1 MKNNMEIITKKTSYF
16 DKFLNSVIYNDGL
29 IISLILHLLFFI
41 IILVS
46 PYIQFSNS
54 LKNVNQNETI
64 IVDLQNL
71 TDFEIGKKTIIPQTK
86 VKPVKKDVK
95 PPVTPVSQTKNAVK
109 VENKVVIKKQE
120 QPDYIENN
128 KKTLPKNNVVKSE
141 NNKNTTKK
149 DLIKTRMGGLDDL
162 LASVDNLKKN
172 KQTAKNEI
180 KKGIEAAEINDNLKI
195 YNAASNSFLKQ
206 IALSYID
213 AIKIK
218 LASCWNIDTGAKGIK
233 DMQIKIKAT
242 LSQEGNI
249 SSVEI
254 LNNVSTSSSFNA
266 VAESAKR
273 ALIICSPYSLPK
285 DMYEDWKSIIF
296 TFYPNKKMIK

>member
-1 MKNNMEIITKKTSYF
+1 
-16 DKFLNSVIYNDGL
+16 
-29 IISLILHLLFFI
+29 
-41 IILVS
+41 
-46 PYIQFSNS
+46 
-54 LKNVNQNETI
+54 
-64 IVDLQNL
+64 
-71 TDFEIGKKTIIPQTK
+71 
-86 VKPVKKDVK
+86 
-95 PPVTPVSQTKNAVK
+95 
-109 VENKVVIKKQE
+109 
-120 QPDYIENN
+120 
-128 KKTLPKNNVVKSE
+128 
-141 NNKNTTKK
+141 
-149 DLIKTRMGGLDDL
+149 MGGLEDL

-172 KQTAKNEI
+172 KPVIKNEI
-180 KKGIEAAEINDNLKI
+180 KKGIETTEINDNLKS
-195 YNAASNSFLKQ
+195 YNATNNSFSKQ

-233 DMQIKIKAT
+233 DMQIKIKTT

-254 LNNVSTSSSFNA
+254 LNNNSTSSSFQA